1 MKTLLH
7 RALATGKQLSL
18 LLAAALCLAGCE
30 HDGHSDGVPYKLAEH
45 YFLRNDVNARKV
57 PAQIKTQAEFNRY
70 FGMAA
75 VMGGLAGGGADGDI
89 AALGRFALNLGLA
102 FQYEDDILDGDSPFG
117 RDETERRAKA
127 ATDAAL
133 AALGEL
139 KGDTSALAE
148 IAKRLLG
155 RKS

>member
-1 MKTLLH
+1 MFV
-7 RALATGKQLSL
+7 A
-18 LLAAALCLAGCE
+18 
-30 HDGHSDGVPYKLAEH
+30 
-45 YFLRNDVNARKV
+45 
-57 PAQIKTQAEFNRY
+57 
-70 FGMAA
+70 AA
-75 VMGGLAGGGADGDI
+75 VMGGLAGGGADGEI
-89 AALGRFALNLGLA
+89 VALRRFALNLGLA

-127 ATDAAL
+127 ATDAAR